1 MPAKSR
7 RIPDRKKS
15 SGLIRLLY
23 TRPGFLLWRGHHIA
37 VSIFNKEFGE
47 LGITSPQYGA
57 LCVVKE
63 IPGVDQNGV
72 SRLAGLDRFTTALV
86 LANLRK
92 RRLIVR
98 ERDRRDA
105 RRYSFRISPRGFG
118 LFRNIRRHADHGRAR
133 LLGPFTRRERKMFT
147 ELLTRLVVL
156 LNEDARAPIEDAAL
170 PRVPRHSMRATKK
183 AR

>member
-1 MPAKSR
+1 MPSLGREVSDR
-7 RIPDRKKS
+7 RKTA
-15 SGLIRLLY
+15 GLIRLLY

-37 VSIFNKEFGE
+37 VSIFNDEFGD

-72 SRLAGLDRFTTALV
+72 GRLAGQDRFTAALV
-86 LANLRK
+86 LGNLRR

-98 ERDRRDA
+98 ARDSKDRR
-105 RRYSFRISPRGFG
+105 RYTFRISPRGLA
-118 LFRNIRRHADHGRAR
+118 LFRRIWRRANRGRAR
-133 LLGPFTRRERKMFT
+133 LLGPFTPRERKMFT
-147 ELLTRLVVL
+147 ELLTRLVVA
-156 LNEDARAPIEDAAL
+156 LNREARAPIEEAAL
-170 PRVPRHSMRATKK
+170 PRIRRHSTPARRK